1 MEMDIVSVGESLRR
15 FIHGHGLNRHTVPPY
30 ALKVNLSGLQ
40 GIEMSENV
48 EQQNQGPEDD
58 LEQDLDNVEVEAE
71 EADEQT
77 GDDPLHDALTK
88 LAKAESLIVQQQDEV
103 LRVQA
108 EMQNLR
114 RRTEQDIEKAHK
126 FGQERMTS
134 ELLAVIDNLERALQV
149 SIDADNEAVKALQEG
164 VELTLKSFRDCF
176 RKFGVEQIDP
186 LGEPF
191 DPQLHQAMAMQE
203 NPDVEPNTVT
213 AVMQKGYTL
222 HGRVVRPAMVMVSK
236 AS

>member
-1 MEMDIVSVGESLRR
+1 
-15 FIHGHGLNRHTVPPY
+15 
-30 ALKVNLSGLQ
+30 
-40 GIEMSENV
+40 MSENV

-58 LEQDLDNVEVEAE
+58 LELEQGVEQSDRGPEG
-71 EADEQT
+71 T
-77 GDDPLHDALTK
+77 DDPLHDALTR
-88 LAKAESLIVQQQDEV
+88 LSKAESLILQQKDEV

-149 SIDADNEAVKALQEG
+149 SIDADNDAVKGLQEG
-164 VELTLKSFRDCF
+164 VELTLKSFLDCL

-191 DPQLHQAMAMQE
+191 DPQLHQAMGVQE
-203 NPDVEPNTVT
+203 SADAEPNSVI
-213 AVMQKGYTL
+213 AVMQKGYSL
-222 HGRVVRPAMVMVSK
+222 HGRVLRPAMVMVSK
-236 AS
+236 AD